1 MDPVA
6 PDWSLYRVFL
16 AVLDAGSLSGA
27 ARALRIA
34 QPTVGRQIAALET
47 ALSGSVLFTRSPGG
61 LKPTQAAFALAPHA
75 RAMASAAEAVVRAAS
90 GETAGERGV
99 IRLTASEIGGVEI
112 LPAILTRFHEAHA
125 GIAIELAL
133 SNRQEDLLRREA
145 DIAVRMT
152 RPTQGALVA
161 LRLGTARIQLYAHHR
176 YLERHGT
183 PETLADLAGHSVIGF
198 DRLGPPPEMLAALG
212 PGLSRDLFALRT
224 DNDLAGL
231 AALRAGFG
239 IGACQRGIAR
249 RDPDLVPLLED
260 QFGFDLEAWL
270 AMHEDLKASR
280 RMRLLFDHLGE
291 EMKAFLAE

>member
-112 LPAILTRFHEAHA
+112 LPAILTRFREAHA